1 MERIYASIM
10 AKKVLIVDDNAAN
23 RDLLVDVLERF
34 RPYGVEILSAD
45 NGSQALEIIE
55 REAPDLV
62 LLDIMMPQMSG
73 YEVCQRIKANPALAG
88 VYIIMV
94 SAKTQQEDR
103 RQAVQVGANEYV
115 TKPFDIGLIRERVQA
130 ILDVKPL

>member
-1 MERIYASIM
+1 M